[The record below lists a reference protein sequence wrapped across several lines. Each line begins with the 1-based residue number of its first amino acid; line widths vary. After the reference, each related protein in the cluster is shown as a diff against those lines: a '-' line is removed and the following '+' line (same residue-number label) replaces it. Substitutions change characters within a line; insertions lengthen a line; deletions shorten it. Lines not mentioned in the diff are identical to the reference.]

1 MREYSDLRLGPDWI
15 HWMRQLMDCFA
26 FLRLRWAFQVFDLS
40 KLLRIWSF
48 ADAIP
53 PAFYLGFK

>member
-40 KLLRIWSF
+40 KLLHIRC
-48 ADAIP
+48 
-53 PAFYLGFK
+53 L